1 MNRHNKPAA
10 KNQTNQT
17 QSKQQ
22 QLQQSPEQMSNQQ
35 VYTLQVIDEDGS
47 QIEGDGDLSDY
58 LTQGNIITTG
68 KPFRI
73 RFKLQ
78 L

>member
-10 KNQTNQT
+10 KNQAN
-17 QSKQQ
+17 QSKLQ
-22 QLQQSPEQMSNQQ
+22 QLQQTDQQINNQQ

-58 LTQGNIITTG
+58 LTQGDIITTG
-68 KPFRI
+68 KQFEI
-73 RFKLQ
+73 HLTA
-78 L
+78 